1 MRALL
6 VAALLVIVGSP
17 ALGQGFTSVVL
28 AQGAPGTNLAVE
40 VGFRRIVM
48 RADTV
53 RIEYLVR
60 NAEESREELFEFTVE
75 APSKV
80 VRIDLPVPEENWD
93 TSTVYKTL
101 SVASWGLLGE
111 QLHAGAT
118 TPRLAFEAVGLPGL
132 VTYWAGGWFPVEP
145 LETEYEP
152 PPPMSP
158 REAIAATAV
167 QGRTIGVDPLPAD
180 RRPAALLERLGGLL
194 DDTCGDLG
202 WITSPSV
209 CSSLKEKLQQAGR
222 SLGKGDNTGARG
234 RMESFLAE
242 LAAQHNAGE
251 TLPVKD
257 AAFWLLTVNAEYLR
271 DRILRR

>member
-1 MRALL
+1 MRLL
-6 VAALLVIVGSP
+6 IAAAFLIAVVSP

-40 VGFRRIVM
+40 VGFRRIAM

-75 APSKV
+75 APSRV
-80 VRIDLPVPEENWD
+80 VGIDLPGPRQEWD
-93 TSTVYKTL
+93 AATTYKTL
-101 SVASWGLLGE
+101 SVASWGMLGE
-111 QLHAGAT
+111 QLRPAAT
-118 TPRLAFEAVGLPGL
+118 TPPLAFEAVGLPGI

-145 LETEYEP
+145 LEAEYEP

-158 REAIAATAV
+158 RDAIAANAV

-202 WITSPSV
+202 WITSASV
-209 CSSLKEKLQQAGR
+209 CS
-222 SLGKGDNTGARG
+222 
-234 RMESFLAE
+234 
-242 LAAQHNAGE
+242 
-251 TLPVKD
+251 
-257 AAFWLLTVNAEYLR
+257 
-271 DRILRR
+271 